1 MDLPTNLTLLL
12 VATAA
17 VAAVTGLWLALRSRR
32 RRTGGKVRVVG
43 IGEGGANAVEAM
55 IRARMKDVDF
65 VVLNTDT
72 RALARSSARTRVAMG
87 KGITNGHGAGGD
99 VSMGE
104 AAARDAAD
112 EIGSALEGSQLVVL
126 TAGLGGGTGSGALP
140 VVAEIARNLGALTIA
155 VVTKPFAFEGARRRY
170 AAEHA
175 AKALTTKVDAVATI
189 PNDRVR
195 EVMPTDVT
203 VEDAFHSIDD
213 VMQRSVGEMLELIAA
228 PGRINLDFADVRAVL
243 RDGGSAAVGFG
254 RASGENRAV
263 EAARKA
269 VAATHLE
276 GRMSAASSVLVNVS
290 GSRKLKLAELDA
302 VTETVMNAAGRNANL
317 VFGMSLSPRMRDDV
331 QVTLIAT
338 GFEGTPQGTD
348 EAPAA
353 RAAGGQA
360 DADADAAA
368 AEAWRPVWLRR
379 ADESVPARRTPP
391 SQRSRRGRGPSAPE
405 HTTPEGTPAD

>member
-1 MDLPTNLTLLL
+1 MNLPPNVAPLLI
-12 VATAA
+12 A
-17 VAAVTGLWLALRSRR
+17 VAALAAAAALWIAGRSRR
-32 RRTGGKVRVVG
+32 RRATGKVRVVG

-55 IRARMKDVDF
+55 IRAGMKAADF

-72 RALARSSARTRVAMG
+72 RALARSSAKTRIAIG
-87 KGITNGHGAGGD
+87 KGVTSGHGAGGD
-99 VSMGE
+99 VAVGE

-112 EIGSALEGSQLVVL
+112 EIGIALEGAQLVVL

-155 VVTKPFAFEGARRRY
+155 VVTKPFTFEGARRRY

-175 AKALTTKVDAVATI
+175 AASLTSKVDAVATI

-195 EVMPTDVT
+195 DVMPAEVT
-203 VEDAFHSIDD
+203 VEDAFRSIDE

-243 RDGGSAAVGFG
+243 RGGGAAAVGFG

-269 VAATHLE
+269 LAGTHLE

-290 GSRKLKLAELDA
+290 GSRKLRLAELDA
-302 VTETVMNAAGRNANL
+302 VTDTVLGAAGRNANL
-317 VFGMSLSPRMRDDV
+317 VFGMSLNPGMRDDL

-338 GFEGTPQGTD
+338 GFEGT
-348 EAPAA
+348 APAA
-353 RAAGGQA
+353 GQA
-360 DADADAAA
+360 MTDADAGA
-368 AEAWRPVWLRR
+368 AEAWLPVWLRR
-379 ADESVPARRTPP
+379 AQADESIPARRRP
-391 SQRSRRGRGPSAPE
+391 SSPRSRRGRMHPTPPE
-405 HTTPEGTPAD
+405 HDPEGSPAE